1 MTETKK
7 RRRRPAGFERPAGRR
22 FLCIF
27 VDVDVDVG
35 GVGGRAKIKKEKDSS
50 GRRPLLGRLILI

>member
-22 FLCIF
+22 FLCVL
-27 VDVDVDVG
+27 VDVDRDGDDG
-35 GVGGRAKIKKEKDSS
+35 GWIGRCGRSEKKK
-50 GRRPLLGRLILI
+50 